1 MDVCGRGSQS
11 RIITGTVRWALNSAL
26 QRDQWVP
33 CCGFGAGASWD
44 LTLTLTLPRT
54 GTLQGNLSLPRTLT
68 LQLSRHLEWT
78 LTSAIEGGHETGV
91 DSALVTY
98 LD

>member
-1 MDVCGRGSQS
+1 MPSTQPIGETTALLWVRG
-11 RIITGTVRWALNSAL
+11 LDP
-26 QRDQWVP
+26 RD
-33 CCGFGAGASWD
+33 
-44 LTLTLTLPRT
+44 LTLTLPRT
-54 GTLQGNLSLPRTLT
+54 KTHHRNLSLPRTLT

>member
-1 MDVCGRGSQS
+1 MWPWQ
-11 RIITGTVRWALNSAL
+11 AK
-26 QRDQWVP
+26 RDPDRHRPLGPQCSPSGIPLP
-33 CCGFGAGASWD
+33 CCGFGAWSLLGPNPKPNP
-44 LTLTLTLPRT
+44 TRP
-54 GTLQGNLSLPRTLT
+54 GNLQRNLSLPRTLT

>member
-33 CCGFGAGASWD
+33 CCGFRAWSLLGPNP
-44 LTLTLTLPRT
+44 TPNRT
-54 GTLQGNLSLPRTLT
+54 PNGTIHRNLSLPRTLT

>member
-26 QRDQWVP
+26 RGDHCPSVGSAPGDLW
-33 CCGFGAGASWD
+33 G
-44 LTLTLTLPRT
+44 LTLTLNLARTRTLH
-54 GTLQGNLSLPRTLT
+54 QNLSLPRTLT